1 MTENILILG
10 NGFDLAMGRK
20 TSYGDFLKFSR
31 IVLIYRELIY
41 KRPEDINIVD
51 NLADYLKIPKE
62 EVEKGR
68 KALTGN
74 QSYVY
79 QIPFEF
85 TSIDDLLNVG
95 GKNLEW
101 LWNLPDNLFI
111 RFIET
116 NKDTLGKNWSGI
128 ELTIADIAEAI
139 AMLKN
144 HLEELDNLFSN
155 LELPDDDPLKEQ
167 SVKQVKIQVKD
178 KFNKESNA
186 LAISYIV
193 DILVTEFDN
202 QVKKTHISRLDDINK
217 KFIAELENLTDYLE
231 FYLTYLEQFDFE
243 TRAIQNQ
250 DRPKTVLDAITNIEQ
265 SKVVTFNYTNTAEKL
280 LGISE
285 EDTHFI
291 HGEINWKR
299 NADEMNTMVFGIE
312 DKEAEAENINQDL
325 IPYQKFYQRTVKETG
340 NKFEDFFSNHVE
352 ISDFG
357 IYSESK
363 NIIIFGHSVDP
374 LDKEIFE
381 RCFKLAQVGT
391 YEYQFIFT
399 FYDELAKRAIVKN
412 LAIILGKSALVTLT
426 GQGKIKFVKSDNV
439 EQMRKELLE

>member
-1 MTENILILG
+1 
-10 NGFDLAMGRK
+10 MGRK

-85 TSIDDLLNVG
+85 NSIVDLLNVG

-116 NKDTLGKNWSGI
+116 NKDNLGKNWSGI
-128 ELTIADIAEAI
+128 ELTIDDIAEAI

-144 HLEELDNLFSN
+144 HLEELDNLFNN
-155 LELPDDDPLKEQ
+155 LELPDDDPLKEKT
-167 SVKQVKIQVKD
+167 VKQFKIQVKD

-202 QVKKTHISRLDDINK
+202 QVKKTPISRLDDINK

-243 TRAIQNQ
+243 TEAIQNQ

-325 IPYQKFYQRTVKETG
+325 IPYQKFYQRVVKETG
-340 NKFEDFFSNHVE
+340 NFYEKFWTSSSVDG
-352 ISDFG
+352 D
-357 IYSESK
+357 IYTQSTAL
-363 NIIIFGHSVDP
+363 NIIVFGHSVDP
-374 LDKEIFE
+374 LDKEIFKK
-381 RCFKLAQVGT
+381 CFELSEIKGWD
-391 YEYQFIFT
+391 YRFIFT
-399 FYDELAKRAIVKN
+399 YYNLDAKRAIVKN
-412 LAIILGKSALVTLT
+412 LAIILGKSELVRLT
-426 GQGKIKFVKSDNV
+426 GEERIKFVQSNNT
-439 EQMRKELLE
+439 EQMRKELLN

>member
-116 NKDTLGKNWSGI
+116 NKDNLGKNWSGI
-128 ELTIADIAEAI
+128 ELTIDDIAEAI

-144 HLEELDNLFSN
+144 HLEELDNLFNN
-155 LELPDDDPLKEQ
+155 LELPDDDPLKEKT
-167 SVKQVKIQVKD
+167 VKQFKIQVKD

-202 QVKKTHISRLDDINK
+202 QVKKTPISRLDDINK

-243 TRAIQNQ
+243 TEAIQNQ

-439 EQMRKELLE
+439 EQMKKELLE

>member
-116 NKDTLGKNWSGI
+116 NKDNLGKNWSGI
-128 ELTIADIAEAI
+128 ELTIDDIAEAI

-144 HLEELDNLFSN
+144 HLEELDNLFNN
-155 LELPDDDPLKEQ
+155 LELPDDDPLKEKT
-167 SVKQVKIQVKD
+167 VKQFKIQVKD

-202 QVKKTHISRLDDINK
+202 QVKKTPISRLDDINK

-243 TRAIQNQ
+243 TEAIQNQ

>member
-1 MTENILILG
+1 
-10 NGFDLAMGRK
+10 MGRK

-116 NKDTLGKNWSGI
+116 NKDNLGKNWSGI
-128 ELTIADIAEAI
+128 ELTIDDIAEAI